1 MLLLALRWLRAF
13 EDIGG
18 AFITGI
24 KNKFATNLID
34 DMKLEVAL
42 TSIHEEEYETDEV
55 KEIVKRIK
63 EEWSNSPETP
73 SQFAES
79 LMTVFKGQLA
89 KLQLQNM
96 VNVNLE
102 VGAPVSKA
110 MFGQLGIIT
119 DLSLLASNLS
129 IIGEIL
135 SIGQIDMLGQEMRS
149 YLDYSGLSQIT
160 GFGYGM
166 ILSNAVSPLMTQELN
181 EQVRPGVLDLDRAM
195 NMNYREIIDEGT
207 LLINLR
213 KQGYT
218 ELQISQLKEQ
228 YMYYPGPTDFIRFA
242 VRDVFN
248 ESVVDKWGY
257 DTDFP
262 VGMSEHVAKA
272 GMSMDILK
280 WYWRAHWELPSPRTG
295 YEMLHRGQIDQEEL
309 RELLRISDYAPG
321 YIDKMIA
328 ISYTPYTRVDAR
340 RMYTTGVLSEDDFL
354 TAYESIG
361 YTREM
366 AENILEW
373 AKIQNLEGEKDLT
386 KSIIINAYNMGLID
400 RNVTLEYI
408 QGLGYDADESELIVS
423 LEDNKREQKEIEL
436 NLKTLRVQYARDTI
450 TSYYFS
456 QEVNKLGLS
465 EAQTQRELIKAELE
479 KERRI
484 KLPSKSDLDGWMKNE
499 LITETDYRVK
509 MKALGYQDP
518 DIELY
523 IQGVISSS

>member
-1 MLLLALRWLRAF
+1 MVLLQKWIDAF
-13 EDIGG
+13 YDIGQ
-18 AFITGI
+18 AWITGI
-24 KNKFATNLID
+24 KNKFARNLID
-34 DMKLEVAL
+34 DMKVEIAL
-42 TSIHEEEYETDEV
+42 TSLHEEEYDTKEV
-55 KEIVKRIK
+55 QEIVKKIK

-79 LMTVFKGQLA
+79 LMSVMKGQLA

-96 VNVNLE
+96 VSVDLDKD
-102 VGAPVSKA
+102 APVSKA

-119 DLSLLASNLS
+119 DLSLLASTLS
-129 IIGEIL
+129 VIGEIV
-135 SIGQIDMLGQEMRS
+135 SIGQIDMLGQEIRS

-166 ILSNAVSPLMTQELN
+166 ILSNAVSPLMTQEIN
-181 EQVRPGVLDLDRAM
+181 KQVRPGVIDPDRAL
-195 NMNYREIIDEGT
+195 NMLYREIIDIGT
-207 LLINLR
+207 YNDNMGKL
-213 KQGYT
+213 GFT
-218 ELQISQLKEQ
+218 GDQIAAYNEAYK
-228 YMYYPGPTDFIRFA
+228 YYPGPTDFIRFA

-248 ESVVDKWGY
+248 TSVVDKWGY

-361 YTREM
+361 YTKEM

-373 AKIQNLEGEKDLT
+373 AKIQNLGGEKDLT

-400 RNVTLEYI
+400 RSVTLEYV
-408 QGLGYDADESELIVS
+408 QGLGYDPDESELIMS

-465 EAQTQRELIKAELE
+465 EAQAQRELIKAELE

-523 IQGVISSS
+523 IQGVSVS